1 MLGPAVLA
9 DGWPVNPI
17 RRCENCE
24 VLLGK
29 MEEKMTFADKC
40 KEADQAAEAK
50 LLEEVRALPAVLPCT
65 GVGYRARLALV
76 ATPGPRF

>member
-1 MLGPAVLA
+1 M
-9 DGWPVNPI
+9 NST

-50 LLEEVRALPAVLPCT
+50 LLEEVRARPASPAV
-65 GVGYRARLALV
+65 VIQRARPALLV
-76 ATPGPRF
+76 ACV